1 MKKQGFGTTKD
12 GKEASL
18 YTLSNK
24 NGMEISVTDYGAHL
38 VSVLVPDKDGK
49 KRDVVLGFDSVT
61 GYETD
66 GSHFGA
72 TIGRNGNRI
81 AGAAFELHGKTY
93 QMAKNENGNNLHSG
107 PDGYDY
113 RLWNVEE
120 ADDSAVTFVLMS
132 PDGDQGFPGNFE
144 VSVTYTLTDENA
156 VEIHYEGSCDQDTVV
171 NMTNH
176 SYFNLAGHDAGS
188 IENQTLILKAEQFSP
203 VIDSASIPTGE
214 HASVKGTPMDF
225 TSEKAIGAEIEAD
238 FEQLIIIHL
247 RDIFLY
253 ANGIK
258 VSCICFPNLEVKT
271 IESREHDVLIA
282 NLFNPGERR
291 ESQTHIRFFL
301 IEQLIYLFERGNK
314 FCSIGKA
321 GAVDVAHFY
330 SRFIVH
336 IAKVHEVATSMA
348 VWTGFHIVFGVIS
361 DFRFIENAG
370 AHITTYKSKH
380 IVTIL

>member
-12 GKEASL
+12 GKEALL

-93 QMAKNENGNNLHSG
+93 QLAKNENNNNLHSG

-188 IENQTLILKAEQFSP
+188 IENQTLVLKAEQFSP

-214 HASVKGTPMDF
+214 HAPVQGTPMDF
-225 TSEKAIGAEIEAD
+225 TEMKPIG
-238 FEQLIIIHL
+238 
-247 RDIFLY
+247 RDIQEDYQALKYGNGYDHNWALNHPAGELSLSAKAEDEKTGRTMEVYTDLPGVQFY
-253 ANGIK
+253 TAN
-258 VSCICFPNLEVKT
+258 SLKT
-271 IESREHDVLIA
+271 
-282 NLFNPGERR
+282 
-291 ESQTHIRFFL
+291 
-301 IEQLIYLFERGNK
+301 ERGKNHAVYTPRCGYCFETQYFPDAINK
-314 FCSIGKA
+314 PEFASPVIKA
-321 GAVDVAHFY
+321 GEEY
-330 SRFIVH
+330 KTTTIY
-336 IAKVHEVATSMA
+336 K
-348 VWTGFHIVFGVIS
+348 FGV
-361 DFRFIENAG
+361 
-370 AHITTYKSKH
+370 K
-380 IVTIL
+380 

>member
-1 MKKQGFGTTKD
+1 MGNGIPGLQKRKKRIMKMVLFYTLHTTKRRRNMKKQGFGTTKD
-12 GKEASL
+12 GKEALL

-81 AGAAFELHGKTY
+81 AGAAFELHGKIY
-93 QMAKNENGNNLHSG
+93 QLAKNENNNNLHSG

-113 RLWNVEE
+113 RLWNLEE

-188 IENQTLILKAEQFSP
+188 IENQTLVLKAEQFSP

-214 HASVKGTPMDF
+214 HAPVQGTPMDF

-238 FEQLIIIHL
+238 FEQLKLTGGYDHNFILDGGDGEKVAAELYSPDTGIAMTVRTTMPGVQFYSGNVLDGPVGKSGVPYETNMGLCLETQYFPNAMSCPHFPSPVL
-247 RDIFLY
+247 HKGALY
-253 ANGIK
+253 A
-258 VSCICFPNLEVKT
+258 
-271 IESREHDVLIA
+271 HD
-282 NLFNPGERR
+282 
-291 ESQTHIRFFL
+291 
-301 IEQLIYLFERGNK
+301 
-314 FCSIGKA
+314 
-321 GAVDVAHFY
+321 
-330 SRFIVH
+330 
-336 IAKVHEVATSMA
+336 TSF
-348 VWTGFHIVFGVIS
+348 TFGC
-361 DFRFIENAG
+361 
-370 AHITTYKSKH
+370 K
-380 IVTIL
+380 

>member
-12 GKEASL
+12 GKEALL

-93 QMAKNENGNNLHSG
+93 QLAKNENNNNLHSG

-188 IENQTLILKAEQFSP
+188 IENQTLVLKAEQFSP

-214 HASVKGTPMDF
+214 HAPVQGTPMDF
-225 TSEKAIGAEIEAD
+225 TEMKPIG
-238 FEQLIIIHL
+238 
-247 RDIFLY
+247 RDIQEDYQALKYGNGYDHNWALNHPAGELSLSAKAEDEKTGRTMEVYTDLPGVQFY
-253 ANGIK
+253 TANSLKTEHGK
-258 VSCICFPNLEVKT
+258 NHAVYTPRCGYCFETQYFPDA
-271 IESREHDVLIA
+271 I
-282 NLFNPGERR
+282 
-291 ESQTHIRFFL
+291 
-301 IEQLIYLFERGNK
+301 NK
-314 FCSIGKA
+314 PEFASPVVKA
-321 GAVDVAHFY
+321 GEEY
-330 SRFIVH
+330 KTTTIY
-336 IAKVHEVATSMA
+336 K
-348 VWTGFHIVFGVIS
+348 FGV
-361 DFRFIENAG
+361 
-370 AHITTYKSKH
+370 K
-380 IVTIL
+380 